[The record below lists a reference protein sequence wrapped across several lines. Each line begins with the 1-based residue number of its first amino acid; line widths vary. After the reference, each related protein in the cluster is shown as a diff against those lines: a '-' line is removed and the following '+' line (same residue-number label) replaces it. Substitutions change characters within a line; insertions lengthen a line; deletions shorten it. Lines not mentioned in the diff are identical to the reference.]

1 MIRSKWIRG
10 VSRGVTLATKIGKLA
25 AVSINRLTAGY
36 HHDGGG
42 LVLQV
47 TGTGARS
54 WLFRYDYRGKR
65 REMGL
70 GPTHTVSLAEA
81 REAARQA
88 RKLLLDD
95 LDPIEVRDAA
105 RREAEKERR
114 NHVTFGQ
121 CAERYIDA
129 HQSGWK
135 NPKHVAQWRA
145 TLATYCVSF
154 NERDVADVQRADVLA
169 CLEQIWGTKHETATR
184 LRGRIESVLDWATV
198 HGFREGDNPAR
209 WKGNL
214 DHLLPTISKTRRV
227 QHHRAVPWQE
237 VGGFMVQLRKEVGL
251 AARALEFLILTACRS
266 GEVRAATW
274 DEIDL
279 AERLWV
285 IPSERM
291 KMGKE
296 HRVPLSGAAITLLMG
311 LPRFEG
317 ECLVFPSQRRGKALS
332 DMALT
337 AVMRRMNADAVPH
350 GFRSTFRDW
359 AGEVSS
365 YPREV
370 CEHALA
376 HRLADGV
383 EAAYQRGD
391 MLNKRRSMMEEW
403 SGFVS
408 AHL

>member
-1 MIRSKWIRG
+1 M
-10 VSRGVTLATKIGKLA
+10 AAKIGKLA
-25 AVSINRLTAGY
+25 AVSVTRLPAGY

-47 TGTGARS
+47 TKSGARS
-54 WLFRYDYRGKR
+54 WLFRFDHGGKR

-70 GPTHTVSLAEA
+70 GPTHTVSLSEA

-88 RKLLLDD
+88 RKTLLDGI
-95 LDPIEVRDAA
+95 DPLEARNAA
-105 RREAEKERR
+105 RRAAEQMNCTRL
-114 NHVTFGQ
+114 TFGQ
-121 CAERYIDA
+121 CAERYIAA
-129 HQSGWK
+129 HQSAWK
-135 NPKHVAQWRA
+135 NPKHTAQWRS
-145 TLATYCVSF
+145 TLATYCVKF
-154 NERDVADVQRADVLA
+154 NAKPVAEVLRADVVS
-169 CLEQIWGTKHETATR
+169 CLEEIWATKHETATR

-198 HGFREGDNPAR
+198 HGFREGENPAR

-237 VGGFMVQLRKEVGL
+237 VRDFMGRLRKEVGL
-251 AARALEFLILTACRS
+251 APRALEFLILTACRS
-266 GEVRAATW
+266 GEIRAATW

-279 AERLWV
+279 SEQLWV
-285 IPSERM
+285 IPAERM

-296 HRVPLSGAAITLLMG
+296 HRVPLSRAAVAILVALL
-311 LPRFEG
+311 RIEG
-317 ECLVFPSQRRGKALS
+317 ESLVFPSAKRGKMLS

-337 AVMRRMNADAVPH
+337 EVMRRMNVDAVPH

-391 MLNKRRSMMEEW
+391 MLRKRREMMEDW
-403 SGFVS
+403 SIFIMGS
-408 AHL
+408 PS

>member
-1 MIRSKWIRG
+1 MG
-10 VSRGVTLATKIGKLA
+10 VKLGKLA
-25 AVSINRLTAGY
+25 AVSIAKLPPGY

-47 TGTGARS
+47 TVTGART
-54 WLFRYDYRGKR
+54 WLFRYDYRSKR

-70 GPTHTVSLAEA
+70 GPTHTVTLAEA

-88 RKLLLDD
+88 RQMLLEGV
-95 LDPIEVRDAA
+95 DPLEARRAA
-105 RREAEKERR
+105 RKEAEQALSTRL
-114 NHVTFGQ
+114 TFGQ
-121 CAERYIDA
+121 CSERYIDA
-129 HQSGWK
+129 HESGWK
-135 NPKHVAQWRA
+135 NPKHAAQWRS
-145 TLATYCVSF
+145 TLSTYCAGF
-154 NERDVADVQRADVLA
+154 YAKAVADVDRADIVSS
-169 CLEQIWGTKHETATR
+169 LEAIWASKHETATR

-198 HGFREGDNPAR
+198 HGFREGENPAR

-214 DHLLPTISKTRRV
+214 DHLLPTISKARRV

-237 VGGFMVQLRKEVGL
+237 IGEFMRRLRGEIGI
-251 AARALEFLILTACRS
+251 APRALEFLVLTACRS

-279 AERLWV
+279 GQRLWI
-285 IPSERM
+285 IPAERM

-296 HRVPLSGAAITLLMG
+296 HRVPLSNATMAVLQAV
-311 LPRFEG
+311 PRIEG
-317 ECLVFPSQRRGKALS
+317 ESLVFPSSKRGRMLS

-337 AVMRRMNADAVPH
+337 AVMRRMNVDAVPH

-359 AGEVSS
+359 AGECSS

-391 MLNKRRSMMEEW
+391 MLRKRTAMMQDW
-403 SGFVS
+403 GAFVS
-408 AHL
+408 TAGPAEHS